1 MSARSAALAWIVALA
16 AAAVGV
22 AGAVVLLD
30 PLPSRRGD
38 VVLAGMTA
46 PAEARYDRAGI
57 PHVRAVLET
66 DAWRALGW
74 IHASDRLFQM
84 EMRRRAAEGRLA
96 EVLGPAALPRDEA
109 ARRRGYA
116 ATAESAWAD
125 ASDRERTI
133 LEAYAQGVNA
143 YLADQ
148 PLPLELRALGIDPEP
163 WSPRDSL
170 AFGALMYDGLSMSA
184 PRERAVLAD
193 AAERGAAA
201 AAALADAA
209 DGGTTHVPEEVVR
222 ALAGATPPRGPAE
235 APAAAAGSN
244 AWALAGSRSASG
256 KPLLAG
262 DPHLDVERPGT
273 WYAAQLESADGL
285 DVCGLT
291 LPGTPGVFIGH
302 DGRVAWSITMN
313 QGDDADLYLEKIDDA
328 RGAWLDG
335 DAWIPLERRTETI
348 RVKGAPDVHLEVEAT
363 RHGPIVERLGGDAGI
378 GVALRRS
385 WVGAR
390 GGSLGV
396 FLASGRAR
404 DGDELLAAWAGYGG
418 PPVNLCWADA
428 RGHIGVHVFGAIPER
443 GAGDGRFPAPG
454 WLARYDW
461 TGLVPADRLPGI
473 ENPPEGFVASAND
486 DWSAAGR
493 PLPFPGLYASS
504 DRVERARQLAGV
516 LRHASVPDMRTMQ
529 ADLYSPYAA
538 RIVATL
544 RRVRLDDPEARRAA
558 KILASWDATAATRGP
573 SRLFFAFMR
582 EAWKGAALPR
592 GRGAAGAW
600 VQWSLLDRMI
610 AGRAGGDLWD
620 DPATPERETREEW
633 IARALTRAL
642 AEVEREDGKNP
653 RRWSW
658 GRVHRLTYDHPFASR
673 LPSLLRRKLR
683 FGPVNLPGSWHTLDV
698 AGFPLAGRDYRVVHI
713 PSARIIVDLGA
724 IDDSR
729 IVLPLGQSG
738 QLFDRHAADMLR
750 PWSRVRD
757 VPLPFSTEAVVKA
770 TISTV
775 RFLPND

>member
-1 MSARSAALAWIVALA
+1 MSARGAALAWIVALA
-16 AAAVGV
+16 AAAAGV
-22 AGAVVLLD
+22 ACAVVLLD
-30 PLPSRRGD
+30 PLPSRRGE
-38 VVLAGMTA
+38 VALAGMTA
-46 PAEARYDRAGI
+46 PAEARFDRAGI

-74 IHASDRLFQM
+74 IHAADRLFQM

-96 EVLGPAALPRDEA
+96 EVLGPAALPRDEE

-116 ATAESAWAD
+116 ATAKVSWAA
-125 ASDRERTI
+125 ASDRERAI

-184 PRERAVLAD
+184 ARERAVLAD
-193 AAERGAAA
+193 AAKRGPAA

-209 DGGTTHVPEEVVR
+209 DGKTTHLSEEVVR
-222 ALAGATPPRGPAE
+222 AVEGAGSLRAPDDG
-235 APAAAAGSN
+235 PAAAAGSN

-262 DPHLDVERPGT
+262 DPHLDPERPGT

-313 QGDDADLYLEKIDDA
+313 QGDDADLYLERIDDV

-335 DAWIPLERRTETI
+335 DAWVPLDRRVETI
-348 RVKGAPDVHLEVEAT
+348 RVKGAPDVRLEVAST
-363 RHGPIVERLGGDAGI
+363 RHGPIVARFGGDAGI
-378 GVALRRS
+378 AVALRRS
-385 WVGAR
+385 WIGAP
-390 GGSLGV
+390 GGSLGA
-396 FLASGRAR
+396 FLSSGRAR
-404 DGDELLAAWAGYGG
+404 DGDALLAAWAGYRG

-443 GAGDGRFPAPG
+443 GAGDGRFPVPG
-454 WLARYDW
+454 WIPRYDW
-461 TGLVPADRLPGI
+461 TGLVPEGRLPGI
-473 ENPPEGFVASAND
+473 EDPPEGFVASAND

-504 DRVERARQLAGV
+504 DRVERARHLAGV
-516 LRHASVPDMRTMQ
+516 LRHASVSDMRTMQ

-538 RIVATL
+538 RIVAAL
-544 RRVRLDDPEARRAA
+544 RHLRLDDPEARRAA
-558 KILASWDATAATRGP
+558 SILAAWDATAATRGP

-592 GRGAAGAW
+592 GRGAAAAW
-600 VQWSLLDRMI
+600 TRWSLLDRMI
-610 AGRAGGDLWD
+610 TGRTAGDLWD
-620 DPATPERETREEW
+620 DPTTPARETREAW
-633 IARALTRAL
+633 IGRALARALR
-642 AEVEREDGKNP
+642 EVEREDGKNP

-658 GRVHRLTYDHPFASR
+658 GKVHRLTYEHPFAPR
-673 LPSLLRRKLR
+673 LPSLVRRKLR
-683 FGPVNLPGSWHTLDV
+683 FGPVDLPGSWHTLDV

-757 VPLPFSTEAVVKA
+757 VALPFTTEAVVKA
-770 TISTV
+770 TVSTV